1 MVCEQQA
8 ARYSDVFVVREF
20 RAVFAAQL
28 LSVIGDQFAR
38 VALSVLVFNRT
49 GSPGLTALAY
59 ALTYLPDL
67 FAGPLLAGIADRYPR
82 RAVMVAAD
90 LARAILVALMAL
102 PGVPFPLVCA
112 LLVGVHALGA
122 PFSAARA
129 ATLASILTGDR
140 YLLGTGAADM
150 VDQLA
155 QVLGFVVGGLVI
167 VGMGADRGL
176 QIDAA
181 TFLVSAVIVRLGVH
195 DRPVPAFPTVRD
207 PVQPWWPSLVT
218 GAVTVWTTPKLRA
231 LVMLACV
238 AGFYVTIEA
247 LAVPYAMDVMGSEG
261 AVGLLLAAG
270 PAGAILGMW
279 GISRLLPGRRLKLL
293 GPLAVA
299 ACLPLA
305 LSAFRPSVPV
315 MVALLVVS
323 GVGSA
328 YHMVARSAFVQSVPD
343 HGRGQAFG
351 LAVTALRT
359 AQGTGLL
366 LAGVCAETF
375 GAPTVLSGAGI
386 TGTLVAAAA
395 SLTWYQA
402 RRRPR

>member
-8 ARYSDVFVVREF
+8 ARYSDVFGLREF
-20 RAVFAAQL
+20 RALFVAQL
-28 LSVIGDQFAR
+28 LSVLGDQFAR
-38 VALSVLVFNRT
+38 VALSVLVFDRT
-49 GSPGLTALAY
+49 QSPGLTALAY

-82 RAVMVAAD
+82 RTVMVATD
-90 LARAILVALMAL
+90 LARAVLVALMAL
-102 PGVPFPLVCA
+102 PGVPLPLLCA

-129 ATLASILTGDR
+129 AMLAQVLRGDR
-140 YLLGTGAADM
+140 YVLGTGAADM

-155 QVLGFVVGGLVI
+155 QVLGFAVGGLVI
-167 VGMGADRGL
+167 VATGPGPGL

-231 LVMLACV
+231 LVLLACV

-247 LAVPYAMDVMGSEG
+247 LAVPYSVAVTGSDD

-270 PAGAILGMW
+270 PAGAIVGMW
-279 GISRLLPGRRLKLL
+279 AVSRLLPGRRLKLL
-293 GPLAVA
+293 GPLAMLA
-299 ACLPLA
+299 SLPLVLA
-305 LSAFRPSVPV
+305 VFRPSVPV
-315 MVALLVVS
+315 MIALLVVS
-323 GVGSA
+323 GIGSA

-351 LAVTALRT
+351 LAVMALRT

-375 GAPTVLSGAGI
+375 GAPAVLSGAGV
-386 TGTLVAAAA
+386 TGTLVAAVAG
-395 SLTWYQA
+395 LTWYQA
-402 RRRPR
+402 RRRH

>member
-8 ARYSDVFVVREF
+8 ARYSDVFALREF
-20 RAVFAAQL
+20 RSLFVAQL
-28 LSVIGDQFAR
+28 LSVVGDQFAR
-38 VALSVLVFNRT
+38 VALSVLVFDRT
-49 GSPGLTALAY
+49 KSPGLTALAY

-67 FAGPLLAGIADRYPR
+67 VAGPLLAGIADRYPR
-82 RAVMVAAD
+82 RTVMVATD

-102 PGVPFPLVCA
+102 PGVPLTLLCA
-112 LLVGVHALGA
+112 LLVGVHVLGA

-129 ATLASILTGDR
+129 ATLAQVLWGDR

-155 QVLGFVVGGLVI
+155 QVLGFAVGGLVI
-167 VGMGADRGL
+167 IGMGPSRGL

-181 TFLVSAVIVRLGVH
+181 TFLLSAVIVRFGVH

-231 LVMLACV
+231 LVLLACV

-247 LAVPYAMDVMGSEG
+247 LAVPYSVAVTG
-261 AVGLLLAAG
+261 AENGVGLLLAAG
-270 PAGAILGMW
+270 PAGTILGMW
-279 GISRLLPGRRLKLL
+279 AISRLLPGRRLKLL
-293 GPLAVA
+293 GPLAML
-299 ACLPLA
+299 ACFPLVLA
-305 LSAFRPSVPV
+305 AFRPSVPL
-315 MVALLVVS
+315 MVALLVMS
-323 GVGSA
+323 GIGSA

-366 LAGVCAETF
+366 LAGVFAEVF
-375 GAPTVLSGAGI
+375 GAPAVLSGAGI
-386 TGTLVAAAA
+386 TGTLVAAGAG
-395 SLTWYQA
+395 LTWYQA

>member
-20 RAVFAAQL
+20 RAVFVAQL

-82 RAVMVAAD
+82 RTVMVATD

-207 PVQPWWPSLVT
+207 PVQPWWPSLLT

-231 LVMLACV
+231 LVLLACV

-261 AVGLLLAAG
+261 GVGLLLAAG

-279 GISRLLPGRRLKLL
+279 AISRLLPGRRLQLL
-293 GPLAVA
+293 GPLAVV
-299 ACLPLA
+299 ACLPLV

-323 GVGSA
+323 GIGSA

-386 TGTLVAAAA
+386 AGTLVAAAA

-402 RRRPR
+402 RRRSR

>member
-8 ARYSDVFVVREF
+8 ARYSDVFVIREF

-38 VALSVLVFNRT
+38 VALSVLVFDRT
-49 GSPGLTALAY
+49 QSPGLTALAY

-82 RAVMVAAD
+82 RTVMVATD
-90 LARAILVALMAL
+90 LARAILVALMAF
-102 PGVPFPLVCA
+102 PGVPLWLLCG

-122 PFSAARA
+122 PFNAARA
-129 ATLASILTGDR
+129 ATLATILRGDR
-140 YLLGTGAADM
+140 YVLGTGAADM
-150 VDQLA
+150 VDQFA

-167 VGMGADRGL
+167 VSTGAGPGL

-181 TFLVSAVIVRLGVH
+181 TFLVSAVIVRLWVY

-207 PVQPWWPSLVT
+207 PVQPWWPSLVA

-231 LVMLACV
+231 LVVLACV
-238 AGFYVTIEA
+238 AGFYVTVEA
-247 LAVPYAMDVMGSEG
+247 LAVPYSVAVTGSDG

-270 PAGAILGMW
+270 PAGTIAGMW
-279 GISRLLPGRRLKLL
+279 AISRLLPGRRLELL
-293 GPLAVA
+293 GPLAVL
-299 ACLPLA
+299 ACLPLVLCA
-305 LSAFRPSVPV
+305 LRPSVPV

-323 GVGSA
+323 GIGSA

-366 LAGVCAETF
+366 LAGACAEAF
-375 GAPTVLSGAGI
+375 GAPTVLSAAGV

-402 RRRPR
+402 RRHH